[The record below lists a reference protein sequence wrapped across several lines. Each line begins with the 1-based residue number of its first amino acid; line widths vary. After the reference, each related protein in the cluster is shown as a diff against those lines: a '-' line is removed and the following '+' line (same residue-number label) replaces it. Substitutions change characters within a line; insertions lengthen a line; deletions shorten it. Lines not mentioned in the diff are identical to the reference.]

1 MSYNFRPT
9 SRSYSNYSNYRM
21 EADLWTRAFK
31 QANMPNTGYSIFLLP
46 FQILQLAV
54 SVLIFL
60 VLVISSLCKW
70 IGSTSS
76 KEPVIETEDGVNDG
90 RVEIDDELKRIRLE
104 KFLKREEEYHKKL
117 QMTIQAKKMGLT
129 EDEYNMYLWAKQT
142 SSI

>member
-9 SRSYSNYSNYRM
+9 NTSYSNYSNYRM

-54 SVLIFL
+54 SILIFL

-76 KEPVIETEDGVNDG
+76 KEPVIETEDEVDNS
-90 RVEIDDELKRIRLE
+90 RAHLDDEIIRIRYE
-104 KFLKREEEYHKKL
+104 RYLKTEEEYYKKL
-117 QMTIQAKKMGLT
+117 KMNSEAKKKGLT
-129 EDEYNMYLWAKQT
+129 ED
-142 SSI
+142 